1 MKDSLLE
8 KNNVEKERQERQGSQ
23 IFDALDGV
31 DAVVEVKILLG
42 KEPFLTGSGDRDDS
56 DAKKFQSFPED

>member
-42 KEPFLTGSGDRDDS
+42 KEPFS
-56 DAKKFQSFPED
+56 DGQWR